1 MMCEHEKLTL
11 PNPSVCGVETET
23 IAWHPYPD
31 WKPPRSGRYLVTELH
46 YSDTY
51 QENVTDVSI
60 SPYARFMRKIG
71 GFFGVTGKVI
81 AWAYM
86 PEGVVAPTEE
96 YI

>member
-1 MMCEHEKLTL
+1 MCDYGKL
-11 PNPSVCGVETET
+11 NIQRGQVIGVETET
-23 IAWHPYPD
+23 IAWHPYPE
-31 WKPPRSGRYLVTELH
+31 WKPPKSGKYLVTELH

-60 SPYARFMRKIG
+60 SRYARFMRKIG
-71 GFFGVTGKVI
+71 GFFGGTGKVI

-86 PEGVVAPTEE
+86 PEGVAVPPEE